1 MGYDSDEESEIEHGM
16 NEELATDP
24 RSDGPSVEE
33 SDDEEIDSS
42 PASSQE
48 NIPPNLVQQFPHGLL
63 PGYALHASQLM
74 QQVAHFQ
81 NNLAA
86 LSQVSLEKLKPR
98 SNPSKRPSSS
108 ENLEPPMPNKRH
120 SSLGAISREER
131 ALQEKIFGNKAM
143 NVGHIETFTLQE
155 DLERERDEPD
165 VKVPKAELEW
175 LIKSIPLEDRVKGDS
190 ADINETVMVFD
201 PDEEFH

>member
-24 RSDGPSVEE
+24 QSGGPSDEE
-33 SDDEEIDSS
+33 SDDEESDLS
-42 PASSQE
+42 PTSSQE
-48 NIPPNLVQQFPHGLL
+48 NVPPNLFQQFPHGLA
-63 PGYALHASQLM
+63 PGYALHPSQLM
-74 QQVAHFQ
+74 QQVAQFQ

-86 LSQVSLEKLKPR
+86 LSQVSLEKLKPP

-120 SSLGAISREER
+120 SSLGAISREQR
-131 ALQEKIFGNKAM
+131 ALQEKIFGDKAM
-143 NVGHIETFTLQE
+143 NVSHFETFTSQE
-155 DLERERDEPD
+155 DLERESDEPD

-190 ADINETVMVFD
+190 ADINETVMVLGS
-201 PDEEFH
+201 DEEFH